1 MIAHADY
8 WDVKTNKA
16 VQLFKMAKGA
26 LTGTPPTD
34 MGEHGKVRMR

>member
-1 MIAHADY
+1 MATDT
-8 WDVKTNKA
+8 V
-16 VQLFKMAKGA
+16 FKMAKAA